1 MKPLSLP
8 IPFQTRWY
16 ESDLTDEQWALLA
29 PLFADDNSR
38 RGPKNTIS
46 PRLILNALFYL
57 LREGCRWRSLPPQY
71 PHWQTVYYHF
81 RRWHAQHL
89 WTRIYRLLHER
100 LRVSM
105 GRDPLPSAGILDAQ
119 CVKTAATAREA
130 VGYDAGKKT
139 KGRKRN
145 ALVDTL
151 GYPMVLYVTTAG
163 LQDFQTG
170 VRAIREAKT
179 QCPRLKTIWA
189 DQLYRAMESECAKQ
203 NQFVLEIVKRPG
215 QQEGFA
221 VLPHRWIV
229 ERTLGWF
236 SHYRRLRSDY
246 EGLVEC
252 SEAMLHLALI
262 HLLVRR
268 MTDGQ
273 CPRWT
278 RKAA

>member
-1 MKPLSLP
+1 MKSLSLP
-8 IPFQTRWY
+8 SPLQTRWY
-16 ESDLTDEQWALLA
+16 ESDLTDQQWALLA
-29 PLFADDNSR
+29 PLFTDETPR
-38 RGPKNTIS
+38 RGPKGTIS
-46 PRLILNALFYL
+46 PRLILNAIFYL

-71 PHWQTVYYHF
+71 PSWQTVYYHF

-89 WTRIYRLLHER
+89 WTNIYIQFHER
-100 LRVSM
+100 LRVVL
-105 GRDPLPSAGILDAQ
+105 GRDPMPSAGILDAQ

-145 ALVDTL
+145 AVVDTL
-151 GYPMVLYVTTAG
+151 GYPMILYVTTAG
-163 LQDFQTG
+163 QQDFQTG
-170 VRAIREAKT
+170 VRAIHEAST
-179 QCPRLKTIWA
+179 QCPRLKVIWA
-189 DQLYRAMESECAKQ
+189 DQLYRALAKESAQQ
-203 NQFVLEIVKRPG
+203 NQFVLEIVKRAE
-215 QQEGFA
+215 QQQGFE

-229 ERTLGWF
+229 ERTFGWF
-236 SHYRRLRSDY
+236 GHYRRLRSDY

-268 MTDGQ
+268 LTDGQ

-278 RKAA
+278 RKVA